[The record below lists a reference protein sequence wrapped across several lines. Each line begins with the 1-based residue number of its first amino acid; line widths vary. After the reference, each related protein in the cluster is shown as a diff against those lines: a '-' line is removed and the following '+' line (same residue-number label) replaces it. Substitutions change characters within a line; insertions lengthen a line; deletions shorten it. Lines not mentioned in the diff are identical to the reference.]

1 MTFRNGYIKW
11 MKDQGLKPNTIQNHL
26 RSISTMMK
34 SALEDGLTKNDAFIR
49 KGFVPAGE
57 QTDAVYLSPQR
68 LKDLMAFDMTYCPDI
83 RRKFE
88 EVSNKNLADGEKPNH
103 LYEDDIRRIAASRD
117 LFVVGCLT
125 GQRISDYKRINKEMI
140 TEFEGRKFITLIQEK
155 TKKKVMIPLDKR
167 VGSILDK
174 HNGKLPKVTEQTFNK
189 HLRLIAEVMGWI
201 EVPNFDKARVDGDTG
216 RRFCDLVWCRAILRD
231 VHLPPMPIVTVCRCR
246 PSWRSQ
252 GIRQK

>member
-1 MTFRNGYIKW
+1 M
-11 MKDQGLKPNTIQNHL
+11 
-26 RSISTMMK
+26 
-34 SALEDGLTKNDAFIR
+34 
-49 KGFVPAGE
+49 
-57 QTDAVYLSPQR
+57 
-68 LKDLMAFDMTYCPDI
+68 
-83 RRKFE
+83 
-88 EVSNKNLADGEKPNH
+88 SNKNLADGEKPNH